1 MRLILSR
8 DQKEEEL
15 VLKIIGWKIF
25 KVEELVS
32 VNVCGVEYGWW
43 FWEIVR
49 NGVLVEDSELER
61 KEENSQIIQGN

>member
-1 MRLILSR
+1 M
-8 DQKEEEL
+8 
-15 VLKIIGWKIF
+15 KIIGWKIF

-43 FWEIVR
+43 FWEIER

-61 KEENSQIIQGN
+61 KEENS